1 MKKSGQIP
9 GGDILTIS
17 VLLFAGL
24 AKVTHTFGHFLVWI
38 IAFFPLS
45 HERLYLHRRARETSP
60 VYLCPVCLRKLHH
73 ACGIHTTR
81 RVMERYN
88 ENRKFY
94 GGIWRKAFPDVEDW
108 YKERV
113 ARIDNAL

>member
-1 MKKSGQIP
+1 M
-9 GGDILTIS
+9 
-17 VLLFAGL
+17 
-24 AKVTHTFGHFLVWI
+24 AKRKYTKRSEYWNKFTHPSQTD
-38 IAFFPLS
+38 
-45 HERLYLHRRARETSP
+45 EQETSP